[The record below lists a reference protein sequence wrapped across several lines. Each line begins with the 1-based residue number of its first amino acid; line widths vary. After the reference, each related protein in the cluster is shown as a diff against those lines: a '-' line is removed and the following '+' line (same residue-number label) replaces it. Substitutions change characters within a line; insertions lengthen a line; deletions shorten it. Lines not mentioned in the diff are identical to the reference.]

1 MENVLEKT
9 TMEEDEGRRLLQLE
23 RKRGGE
29 FERELG

>member
-9 TMEEDEGRRLLQLE
+9 TIEDEGGRLLQLE